1 MPGPIV
7 PAMRVLASVLIAV
20 GCILLPAAGQ
30 AATGSPVGLWKTID
44 DQTGQ
49 AKSLVRIEQHNGVL
63 TGRVEKILT
72 SGREDAVCEACEGE
86 LKDQPIVG
94 MTIIEGLKLDDD
106 QYEGGTILDPN
117 NGKTYKCIVWLDDKG
132 QLNVRGY
139 IGLPLLGRSQVWLRA
154 Q

>member
-1 MPGPIV
+1 MTQRILS
-7 PAMRVLASVLIAV
+7 RICRFASVSLTGMLITVAP
-20 GCILLPAAGQ
+20 LAQ
-30 AATGSPVGLWKTID
+30 AAAGSPVGLWKTID

-49 AKSLVRIEQHNGVL
+49 AKSLVRIEQHDGVL
-63 TGRVEKILT
+63 TGKVEKILT
-72 SGREDAVCEACEGE
+72 SGRENAVCEACEGA
-86 LKDQPIVG
+86 LKNQPIVG

-117 NGKTYKCIVWLDDKG
+117 NGKTYKCIVWLDDSG

-154 Q
+154 E